1 MIKVVKFGGS
11 SVSSPIQFKKVKNI
25 IESDNNR
32 RIIVVSAVGKKNIDD
47 YKITDLL
54 YLCHAHLNYNI
65 NCDNIYNLI
74 INKFENIQKELN
86 IDFDIKKELIN
97 LKNSLNKN
105 TDLDYLVSRGE
116 YFTAILMS
124 KFLNIKFI
132 DAKDLIF
139 FNFDGSIN
147 YEKTKIEFEKIKYE
161 KIIIPGFYGSLP
173 NGDIKIMQRGGGDVT
188 GAIMANVANASIY
201 ENFTDVSG
209 ILMADPRIIDN
220 PKEIHYISYKEL
232 RELSYMGAN
241 VLHEE
246 AIFPVKEKGIPI
258 HILNTN
264 KPNNKGTII
273 KDEIKE
279 ENNIITGIAG
289 KKDFSVITLSKGHMS
304 NEIGLIRKALEI
316 FEKYR
321 ISIEHIPSGVDSF
334 SIVVE
339 TKSVKPYI
347 YDIISELKTIC
358 KPDNI
363 NIMDNISLIATVGR
377 NMKNMSGLSGRLFLA
392 LGKNNINISVISQ
405 TSDELNIIIGVS
417 NNDYEKAIKTIYNE
431 FIQ

>member
-32 RIIVVSAVGKKNIDD
+32 RIIVVSAVGKKDIDD

-417 NNDYEKAIKTIYNE
+417 NSDYEKAIKTIYNE

>member
-32 RIIVVSAVGKKNIDD
+32 RIIVVSAVGKKDTDD

-347 YDIISELKTIC
+347 YDIISELKNIC

>member
-32 RIIVVSAVGKKNIDD
+32 RIIVISAVGKKDIDD

-417 NNDYEKAIKTIYNE
+417 NSDYEKAIKTIYNE